1 MINNIQ
7 PASAGALI
15 ESPLLSNKKTILDD
29 KKTIAYH
36 HSNLLR
42 SAYDG
47 NLRNGTVANIISSLL
62 QHYKR

>member
-7 PASAGALI
+7 PAGPLI
-15 ESPLLSNKKTILDD
+15 ESPLLLNKKTIVDD

-36 HSNLLR
+36 LSNLLR

-47 NLRNGTVANIISSLL
+47 NLRNGIIITTNTL
-62 QHYKR
+62 

>member
-1 MINNIQ
+1 MITNIQ
-7 PASAGALI
+7 TASAGPLI
-15 ESPLLSNKKTILDD
+15 ESPLLLNKKTIVDD

-47 NLRNGTVANIISSLL
+47 NLRNGTIANIISSLL
-62 QHYKR
+62 LYYKR